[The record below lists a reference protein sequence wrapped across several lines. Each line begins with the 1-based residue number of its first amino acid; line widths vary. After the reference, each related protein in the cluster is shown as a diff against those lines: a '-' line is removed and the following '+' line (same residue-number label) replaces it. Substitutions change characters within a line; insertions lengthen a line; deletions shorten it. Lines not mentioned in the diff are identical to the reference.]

1 MLEFNGQYFAS
12 DQVDMIECSVNG
24 GNKDYPFALSVCLR
38 SGRKY
43 TVIYQDEKAR
53 ARAAERLAR
62 CIDNEKKD
70 TLEKVFWKLRELEYG
85 VNRVDKRQLRI
96 WRQLKK
102 LLSIS
107 EDGEGVEDT

>member
-1 MLEFNGQYFAS
+1 MLEFNGQFFAS
-12 DQVDMIECSVNG
+12 EQVDMSESSANDG
-24 GNKDYPFALSVCLR
+24 TKEFPFALSICLR
-38 SGRKY
+38 SGSRY